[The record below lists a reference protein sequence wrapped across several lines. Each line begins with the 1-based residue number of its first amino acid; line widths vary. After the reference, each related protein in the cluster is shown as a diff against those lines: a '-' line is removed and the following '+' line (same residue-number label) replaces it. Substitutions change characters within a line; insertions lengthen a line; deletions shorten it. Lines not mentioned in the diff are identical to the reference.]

1 LQNYSDATTA
11 LSKTN
16 WLMYSLTPLCFRW
29 TVPLSGQIFTNS
41 KVHKNI
47 IPPSP
52 GALDRYPAAVTAHLT
67 MTSAC
72 KAGKFFHIPYLIIT
86 FTMPLLLILPES
98 GYQMGPGV
106 SRRLSTQAA
115 HSYQQVPQLWPK
127 NIIKEDFAHVEFEK
141 LRWSYLVWRSA
152 F

>member
-1 LQNYSDATTA
+1 MKRIKAYNGCQNRSGSSIVRPRQIYASQKSTQN
-11 LSKTN
+11 S
-16 WLMYSLTPLCFRW
+16 YV

-41 KVHKNI
+41 KEHKTI

-72 KAGKFFHIPYLIIT
+72 KAGKFFYRPYLIIT
-86 FTMPLLLILPES
+86 FIMPLLLILPES

-106 SRRLSTQAA
+106 SRRPSTRTA
-115 HSYQQVPQLWPK
+115 HSDQQVPQL
-127 NIIKEDFAHVEFEK
+127 
-141 LRWSYLVWRSA
+141 
-152 F
+152 